1 MEIKSNFK
9 KGSVEMLVLAL
20 LRSGPMYGYELSQ
33 SILKLSEGII
43 NIPEGS
49 LYPTLYRLQDNQ
61 YVRDEKRL
69 VGKRMSR
76 VYYYITPE
84 GIRRLETLL
93 QDYALVQSGIQMIL
107 EKSKEVEKNENEESI
122 I

>member
-1 MEIKSNFK
+1 
-9 KGSVEMLVLAL
+9 MLVLAL